1 MRNGLIAFIL
11 LVGITLPLNA
21 QPGVYFETEISQTSV
36 WPGDRIH
43 YRITLTAAQGVKL
56 ALEDFD
62 VRNVNF
68 EPFFLIERE
77 LTSVETEE
85 ETRYV
90 FDFLLANYE
99 VGDKQVEIP
108 GLTFRYETSGPL
120 QANAPSTQEMRI
132 PPLPMSVRSTL
143 NQPLDQ
149 AWIMESLLISQVP
162 LRSWVPLLAGLAGL
176 LVSSLPLGVWVW
188 KKVPDWQ
195 ARRHQLNR
203 KEFLHQCSLSLDQV
217 DRRLASNNVEIKDE
231 YHTLENLVHKYVHY
245 FWDLQVEGLTHEE
258 LAAKL
263 DQGQILPGSSEALA
277 GVFEHGQTC
286 RYGPDNGADWETTMR
301 QDLQEMKKL
310 CV

>member
-1 MRNGLIAFIL
+1 MQKGLIALIL
-11 LVGITLPLNA
+11 LAGLTLPLNA
-21 QPGVYFETEISQTSV
+21 QSGVYFETEISQTSV

-68 EPFFLIERE
+68 EPFYLIERE
-77 LTSVETEE
+77 LTTEEMEE
-85 ETRYV
+85 ETRYL

-108 GLTFRYETSGPL
+108 GLTFRYETSGSV
-120 QANAPSTQEMRI
+120 QTNAPSTQEMRI

-231 YHTLENLVHKYVHY
+231 YHTLENWVQKYVHY
-245 FWDLQVEGLTHEE
+245 FWDFQVEGLTHAE

-263 DQGQILPGSSEALA
+263 DEGQLLPGSSKALA

-286 RYGPDNGADWETTMR
+286 RYGPDNDADWKTTIR

>member
-1 MRNGLIAFIL
+1 MRNGLIALIL
-11 LVGITLPLNA
+11 LVGIILPLNA

-43 YRITLTAAQGVKL
+43 YRITLTATQGVKL

-68 EPFFLIERE
+68 EPFVLIGRE
-77 LTSVETEE
+77 LTAEETEE
-85 ETRYV
+85 NTRYV

-99 VGDKQVEIP
+99 IGDKQVEIP
-108 GLTFRYETSGPL
+108 GLTFRYETSGSV

-132 PPLPMSVRSTL
+132 PPLPMLVRSTL
-143 NQPLDQ
+143 NRPLDQ

-162 LRSWVPLLAGLAGL
+162 IRSWVPLLAGLAGL

-195 ARRHQLNR
+195 ARRQQLSR
-203 KEFLHQCSLSLDQV
+203 KTFLHQCSLSLDQL

-231 YHTLENLVHKYVHY
+231 YHTLEKWVGEYVHY
-245 FWDLQVEGLTHEE
+245 FWDIQAQGLTHAE
-258 LAAKL
+258 LAARL
-263 DQGQILPGSSEALA
+263 DQGQLLPRQSEALT

-286 RYGPDNGADWETTMR
+286 RYGPDNGAEWKTTIR

>member
-1 MRNGLIAFIL
+1 MRNVLIALIL

-77 LTSVETEE
+77 LTVVETEE

-108 GLTFRYETSGPL
+108 GLTFRYETSAPL

-195 ARRHQLNR
+195 ARRHQLSR
-203 KEFLHQCSLSLDQV
+203 KKFLDQCSLSLNQL

-231 YHTLENLVHKYVHY
+231 YYTLEKWVGEYVQY
-245 FWDLQVEGLTHEE
+245 FWDIQAEGLTHAE
-258 LAAKL
+258 LTAKL
-263 DQGQILPGSSEALA
+263 NQGQPLPRSSEALA

-286 RYGPDNGADWETTMR
+286 RYGPDNSADWKTTMR